1 MSVEVRERE
10 KKQQGK
16 KKKVQYLGAR
26 SRNVF
31 LRKPTSRLDPRL
43 VICHAKEGGEE
54 RRISRVYAR
63 STT

>member
-26 SRNVF
+26 SRNE
-31 LRKPTSRLDPRL
+31 
-43 VICHAKEGGEE
+43 EGRFRYRQGDFG
-54 RRISRVYAR
+54 SGQHLF
-63 STT
+63 